1 MLPIIP
7 PNGTSPFDRIKQISP
22 DGVEYWSARDLQPE
36 LGYDRWERFTDAMD
50 RAMAAA
56 MNAGTEPLDH
66 FRGAAKITTNARGQ
80 QREVGDFHLT
90 RYAAYLIA
98 MNGDPRKQEIANAQ
112 TYFTVRTREAE
123 TAAPRL
129 PDLTTPQGV
138 LALAQEFTRTA
149 EQLVEADRKLKE
161 LEPKALAHDTL
172 MAAQDG
178 DVLVRQAAKVLGWKE
193 RDLRAFLLDEH
204 LIYRRQQTC
213 GGWEY
218 DFYAAHAEQ
227 FNAVKT
233 VVEHGWG
240 SCAHYTL
247 HVTPRGLSF
256 IQMRISKRQAAM
268 RAAIEGGATNA

>member
-1 MLPIIP
+1 MTMVP
-7 PNGTSPFDRIKQISP
+7 SPSTP
-22 DGVEYWSARDLQPE
+22 LM
-36 LGYDRWERFTDAMD
+36 FTF
-50 RAMAAA
+50 
-56 MNAGTEPLDH
+56 P
-66 FRGAAKITTNARGQ
+66 
-80 QREVGDFHLT
+80 
-90 RYAAYLIA
+90 
-98 MNGDPRKQEIANAQ
+98 
-112 TYFTVRTREAE
+112 E
-123 TAAPRL
+123 TAQHVRSVMIDGEPWFVGKDASDAVGISKYRDALAQLDADERVSMAVDTPGGAQQMTLVSEAGVYALMLISRSPKVKSFRRWLTHDVLPALRQTGAYSVQPPAPRL

-178 DVLVRQAAKVLGWKE
+178 DVLVRQAAKILGWKE

-218 DFYAAHAEQ
+218 DFYAAYAEQ

-233 VVEHGWG
+233 LVEHSWG

-247 HVTPRGLSF
+247 HVTPRGLGF
-256 IQMRISKRQAAM
+256 VQMRIGKRQSEM
-268 RAAIEGGATNA
+268 RAAIEGGAA